1 MSRRGLFVRSMLIAA
16 VLLLVVAA
24 CGDGTGADRNGD
36 DPFAVGDSTAESTD
50 APADTAV
57 ATTVAAATTTTST
70 TMATTTTQ
78 SGEFAAY
85 DDPVGDCLDQTN
97 APATCMPGATDML
110 RVELT
115 RASPLTVVIEIA
127 APGEPG
133 LGESYQFT
141 LGLDL
146 DQDATTGIV
155 DFWPEQHGIG
165 PDLES
170 DYFGVSGSDEFFV
183 QAYAIEGQNGF
194 LLLDPPPVV
203 WTWLD
208 DTHMQAVFDMEAVGD
223 GSFGIAGDL
232 FTGVI
237 YDHFVDHGHLV
248 FPSGE
253 VVLVGQ

>member
-1 MSRRGLFVRSMLIAA
+1 MLIAA

-24 CGDGTGADRNGD
+24 CGGGTGTGRSGD
-36 DPFAVGDSTAESTD
+36 DPFAVGGSTADSTD

-57 ATTVAAATTTTST
+57 ATTVAAATTTTTST

-78 SGEFAAY
+78 SGEFATY
-85 DDPVGDCLDQTN
+85 DDPAGDCLDQTN
-97 APATCMPGATDML
+97 APAACVPAATDML

-127 APGEPG
+127 SPGEPG

-146 DQDATTGIV
+146 DQDPATGIV

-170 DYFGVSGSDEFFV
+170 DYFGASGSDEFFV

-194 LLLDPPPVV
+194 VQLDPPPVV

-208 DTHMQAVFDMEAVGD
+208 DTHIQAVFDMEAVGD

-232 FTGVI
+232 FTGGV
-237 YDHFVDHGHLV
+237 YDHFVDHGHFV
-248 FPSGE
+248 FPSGD
-253 VVLVGQ
+253 VMLVAP